1 MQNRRPQSARETTEG
16 MVRNIDRELSVAPFG
31 VSRPLSSLTGSA
43 QLVDQQPLRTIS
55 ST

>member
-1 MQNRRPQSARETTEG
+1 MQNRRPQSAREITEA
-16 MVRNIDRELSVAPFG
+16 MVRNIDRELSEAPFG
-31 VSRPLSSLTGSA
+31 ASWPLSSLTGSA